1 LGRSQLQA
9 YAERQRLS
17 WIEDESNTQ
26 DRFDRNYLR
35 KHVVPAIAQRWPNYR
50 QAMQLSAAHSAEAEQ
65 LAEILAQQ
73 DLSRLDLREERGG
86 WSISIQQLLKL
97 DDLRQ
102 RNIHRHWP
110 ALRDLPRP
118 NKKIIAEIN
127 NSVIQINDA
136 AEPLLE
142 WQGMQWRRFQGR
154 LYLLVCTGAEFDS
167 QQQYGWHIDKT
178 IGQELELADG
188 SHLVAREAIGEGLA
202 LAPNQPLRIS
212 YRQGGERCRPAGRG
226 HSNSLKKLFLEYGV
240 EPWWRDRTPLL
251 YVDKT
256 LVAVGDYWVCEGWQA
271 QTGQSG
277 KKILWRHNSL

>member
-1 LGRSQLQA
+1 
-9 YAERQRLS
+9 
-17 WIEDESNTQ
+17 
-26 DRFDRNYLR
+26 
-35 KHVVPAIAQRWPNYR
+35 
-50 QAMQLSAAHSAEAEQ
+50 
-65 LAEILAQQ
+65 
-73 DLSRLDLREERGG
+73 
-86 WSISIQQLLKL
+86 
-97 DDLRQ
+97 
-102 RNIHRHWP
+102 
-110 ALRDLPRP
+110 
-118 NKKIIAEIN
+118 
-127 NSVIQINDA
+127 
-136 AEPLLE
+136 
-142 WQGMQWRRFQGR
+142 MQWRRFQGR

-167 QQQYGWHIDKT
+167 HQQYGWDIDKT

-271 QTGQSG
+271 QTGKSG